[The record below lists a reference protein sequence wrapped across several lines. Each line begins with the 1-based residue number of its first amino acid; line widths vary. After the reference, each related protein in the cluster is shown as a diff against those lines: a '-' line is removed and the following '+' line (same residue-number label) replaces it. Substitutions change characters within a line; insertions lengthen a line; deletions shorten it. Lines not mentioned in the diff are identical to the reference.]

1 MNYNYVHVHVLYCIV
16 LIIGVSGIYDNNKKQ
31 SIFDSLDETHT
42 LVKIQGREMYS
53 SKQAILSMSIYA
65 HV

>member
-1 MNYNYVHVHVLYCIV
+1 MNYNYVHVLYCIV

-31 SIFDSLDETHT
+31 SIFDSFDATHT

-53 SKQAILSMSIYA
+53 SKQATVSMSTCS
-65 HV
+65 